1 MIKRLLIVVMLA
13 APAAEAAY
21 RCKDEKGVT
30 HIGFAPPPECAN
42 VVIYEVSKTGTVLR
56 TIEPSLTGDQAKA
69 KQEAD
74 ARAKEAA
81 KAAVEQRRKDTAL
94 LSTYSSEKDFERAR
108 DATLA
113 PIQKSIAT
121 FDARTAAIEKRQK
134 ELADEMEFYK
144 AGKSKTAGKS
154 REPPPQLL
162 ADIEKLGK
170 EKESIA
176 ASKARSEKEMEQVR
190 ARYEADKARWLELK
204 QSKKPGA
211 G

>member
-1 MIKRLLIVVMLA
+1 MMKKLLIVALLV

-21 RCKDEKGVT
+21 RCKEEKGVT

-42 VVIYEVSKTGTVLR
+42 VVVYEVTTTGTVLR
-56 TIEPSLTGDQAKA
+56 TIEPTLTGDQLKA

-81 KAAVEQRRKDTAL
+81 KAAAEQRRKDAAL
-94 LSTYSSEKDFERAR
+94 LSTYGSEKDFERSR

-121 FDARTAAIEKRQK
+121 YDLRIAAIEKRQK

-154 REPPPQLL
+154 REAPQQLV
-162 ADIEKLGK
+162 ADIEKLNK

-190 ARYEADKARWLELK
+190 ARYEADKARWLELRQARK
-204 QSKKPGA
+204 
-211 G
+211 